1 MSFNRV
7 KNKFSPFERKVWL
20 LVMERKQKGENI
32 SLEQI
37 DEKNLDQVIAMLDG
51 FASSDASRLKI
62 DVSDEYAQ
70 GEVKRQYHHGRCDI
84 GSPWARGCAF
94 DVLED

>member
-1 MSFNRV
+1 
-7 KNKFSPFERKVWL
+7 
-20 LVMERKQKGENI
+20 MERKQKGENI
-32 SLEQI
+32 SIEQI
-37 DEKNLDQVIAMLDG
+37 DETNLEQVIAMLDG

>member
-1 MSFNRV
+1 
-7 KNKFSPFERKVWL
+7 
-20 LVMERKQKGENI
+20 MERKQKGENI

-37 DEKNLDQVIAMLDG
+37 DDTNLEQVIAMLDG

-70 GEVKRQYHHGRCDI
+70 GEVKKQYHHGRCDI

>member
-1 MSFNRV
+1 
-7 KNKFSPFERKVWL
+7 
-20 LVMERKQKGENI
+20 MERKQKGESI

-37 DEKNLDQVIAMLDG
+37 DDTNLEQVIAMLDG

>member
-1 MSFNRV
+1 
-7 KNKFSPFERKVWL
+7 
-20 LVMERKQKGENI
+20 MERKQKGERI
-32 SLEQI
+32 FVDKTD
-37 DEKNLDQVIAMLDG
+37 DENVEQVIAMLDG
-51 FASSDASRLKI
+51 FAASDASRLKI
-62 DVSDEYAQ
+62 DVSDAYAE

>member
-1 MSFNRV
+1 MN
-7 KNKFSPFERKVWL
+7 KNMQIKKNG
-20 LVMERKQKGENI
+20 QNI
-32 SLEQI
+32 SVEQI
-37 DEKNLDQVIAMLDG
+37 DDMNLEQVIAMLDG
-51 FASSDASRLKI
+51 FAASDASRLKI
-62 DVSDEYAQ
+62 DVSDEYEK

>member
-1 MSFNRV
+1 
-7 KNKFSPFERKVWL
+7 
-20 LVMERKQKGENI
+20 MERKQKGESI

-37 DEKNLDQVIAMLDG
+37 DETNLEQVIAMLDG

-62 DVSDEYAQ
+62 DVSDEYEQ